1 MGQRGTIKAGDYIF
15 SMEMKRKSS
24 IRNKIFVHHSVVSA
38 VKTLEFVSDRMS
50 YIVLRGRWCNI
61 VVLNVFAL
69 SKEKVIIQKRV
80 FMHNQY
86 WIAVISISTI

>member
-61 VVLNVFAL
+61 ILLNVHT
-69 SKEKVIIQKRV
+69 KQGEKL
-80 FMHNQY
+80 
-86 WIAVISISTI
+86 